1 MEKTGGMVEYQARML
16 RLLVYS
22 KLDRWVV
29 LEFETVIW
37 VHVFPVVA
45 YMMEPINNKIS
56 NPTTMRQEWR
66 ISLLQKSFID
76 VG

>member
-1 MEKTGGMVEYQARML
+1 MEKSGGMVEYQARML
-16 RLLVYS
+16 RLLVYA

-37 VHVFPVVA
+37 VHFFPVVA
-45 YMMEPINNKIS
+45 YMMEPINNKI

-66 ISLLQKSFID
+66 ISLLQRSFID